1 MDKAAVTA
9 FIRQRLLEQTETC
22 RREMNLAQES
32 ANAEEKSSAGDKYET
47 GRAMSQQQRDFFAVR
62 LEEALLHLAMF
73 DASVGREKSGTIQ
86 AGSLI
91 KAGEQL
97 FFVGSGLGLISL
109 PEGEKLICTTAD
121 SPLGRNLIGRKPGD
135 DVLFSGKVLRITNFS

>member
-1 MDKAAVTA
+1 MDKAAVTT
-9 FIRQRLLEQTETC
+9 FIRQRLLEQAETC
-22 RREMNLAQES
+22 RKEMTLAQES

-62 LEEALLHLAMF
+62 LEESLLHLAMF
-73 DASVGREKSGTIQ
+73 DASVGRETSGTIQ

-91 KAGEQL
+91 KADEQL

-109 PEGEKLICTTAD
+109 PDGGKLICTTAD
-121 SPLGRNLIGRKPGD
+121 SPLGRTLIGRKPGD
-135 DVLFSGKVLRITNFS
+135 DVLFSGKMLRIESFT